1 MVLDDHDLIYSL
13 AALGTEKVI
22 AGCRDGA
29 LCVFG
34 LHPASGAD
42 GRLHTARCP
51 NVWSP
56 VVDVAC
62 SRGKVAALHDATFAM
77 DPGGEHRNILRL
89 WDPERQVL
97 CPEPRSRRPRLCLK
111 TITANACRD
120 AFAVQVELGAV
131 SEFMESYEL
140 IAFAFADE
148 AAGGHEII
156 AGAVHGG

>member
-1 MVLDDHDLIYSL
+1 VVLDDHDLIYSL
-13 AALGTEKVI
+13 AALGTGTDKVI

-34 LHPASGAD
+34 LSPAPGTD

-62 SRGKVAALHDATFAM
+62 SRGVVAALHDATFAM
-77 DPGGEHRNILRL
+77 DPGGEHRNMLRL

-97 CPEPRSRRPRLCLK
+97 
-111 TITANACRD
+111 
-120 AFAVQVELGAV
+120 LGGSPSQQA
-131 SEFMESYEL
+131 S
-140 IAFAFADE
+140 DE
-148 AAGGHEII
+148 HA
-156 AGAVHGG
+156 